1 MERGCTVPKHQC
13 TITVLKPLSE
23 TNKIKNSDISNW
35 MFLIKNNIITC
46 LSQTI
51 RYIKYVYYYIP
62 PLSSYFIQNNMVGVA
77 TSETFNHF
85 HTKRLKWNNR
95 IKNLRDL
102 LRKSRVE
109 NRVLLWEVLLFS
121 PTTPFFTYFYKIYC
135 FILLAPQGQ
144 HYETNSLI
152 FTQHFKSWQN
162 KTLDENGIL
171 SKRSNKYL
179 WYANGVLD

>member
-1 MERGCTVPKHQC
+1 
-13 TITVLKPLSE
+13 
-23 TNKIKNSDISNW
+23 
-35 MFLIKNNIITC
+35 MFLIKNNIIIC

-51 RYIKYVYYYIP
+51 RYIKCDFIYIP
-62 PLSSYFIQNNMVGVA
+62 PLLSYLIQNNTLGVA

-85 HTKRLKWNNR
+85 HTKWLKLNNR

-102 LRKSRVE
+102 LKKSRVE
-109 NRVLLWEVLLFS
+109 NRVFLWEVLLFS

-152 FTQHFKSWQN
+152 FT
-162 KTLDENGIL
+162 
-171 SKRSNKYL
+171 
-179 WYANGVLD
+179 